1 MYVFLKCFLGLSL
14 FCFVS
19 CGALCE
25 DWISVSSISSSLYL
39 QICSLLSSG
48 DEDDPLVVFQEVY
61 LS

>member
-14 FCFVS
+14 FCFMC

-25 DWISVSSISSSLYL
+25 DWISVSLISSLYL
-39 QICSLLSSG
+39 KICSLLSSG